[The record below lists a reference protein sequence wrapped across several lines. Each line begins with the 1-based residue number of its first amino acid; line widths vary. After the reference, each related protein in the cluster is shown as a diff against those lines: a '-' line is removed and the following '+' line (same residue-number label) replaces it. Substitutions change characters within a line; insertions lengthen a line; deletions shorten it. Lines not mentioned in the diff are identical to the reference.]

1 MTQHVVAT
9 PSPSVPLWRRRAFVV
24 VAGVVVLA
32 LAIGVA
38 VRAVVASDST
48 TATQSTHAA
57 VPQAGVPAFDGGPA
71 LLDACVAPTPV
82 DGAYLLALI
91 TSSPNGRQIAASIS
105 PEANRLVS
113 DAAAAA
119 ATSPGAFVTAPDAI
133 TLFGVLA
140 RLGPADRAAIT
151 PLLPAEMQT
160 ELAGIGNVAQYL
172 TCG

>member
-1 MTQHVVAT
+1 MTQHIVAT
-9 PSPSVPLWRRRAFVV
+9 PSPSVPLWRRRTFVV

-32 LAIGVA
+32 VAVGVA
-38 VRAVVASDST
+38 VRAVVVSDST

-57 VPQAGVPAFDGGPA
+57 VPQVGVPVFDGGPA

-91 TSSPNGRQIAASIS
+91 ASSPNGRQIAASIS
-105 PEANRLVS
+105 PQANRLVS
-113 DAAAAA
+113 DAAEAA
-119 ATSPGAFVTAPDAI
+119 ATSPSAVVTSPDAI

-140 RLGPADRAAIT
+140 RLGPADRAAVT
-151 PLLPAEMQT
+151 PLLPTDMQA
-160 ELAGIGNVAQYL
+160 ELAGIGNVAPYL